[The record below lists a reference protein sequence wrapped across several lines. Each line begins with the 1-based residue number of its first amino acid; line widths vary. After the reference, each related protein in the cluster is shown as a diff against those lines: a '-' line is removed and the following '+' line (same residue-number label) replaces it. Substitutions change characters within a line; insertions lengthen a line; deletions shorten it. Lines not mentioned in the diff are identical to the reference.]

1 MKNTG
6 VKLSSLSNRKNRDKY
21 DELTKN
27 NIEFNNNSTKNIE
40 IKKETQ
46 ELRPNSEIKTELA
59 TTMPTHNF
67 IENSLVILTK
77 QTLDIFLRQENPSE
91 LIALYTFYY
100 YTAKWQQTNRP
111 KCTTGYVA
119 KALHWGIK
127 KTQKIKKQLLEFGLI
142 EDAKAVDPL
151 TKRVL
156 GHYIKMNYIFKKET
170 LEKNQKCANYSTQSF
185 YAQMESLNP
194 SILAKDS
201 TQSFSH
207 RVEKRVT
214 NALSTNNKNALSTD
228 NNKYIRAKACASVPI
243 EQKNKKCANNKCANA
258 QPLIENKNTE
268 PLSATKN
275 KSLRKSKP
283 KVAPKVLEEEFS
295 TVWDLYPKKKD
306 KTRAFKAFS
315 KARKEGVPLEKIR
328 EGVQKYV
335 QEIENTGIAH
345 QYIKYGS
352 TWFNNRCW
360 EDEYDTN
367 TKSSYDLNEYVKA
380 MDTFENKSED
390 DEEFVDEKEL
400 EEERRKDL
408 LFEGYEEIA
417 PGVFYDKIFQRTE
430 FLNKES
436 QIAYEKNS
444 GDSP

>member
-27 NIEFNNNSTKNIE
+27 SVEFNNNSTKNVD
-40 IKKETQ
+40 IKKETL
-46 ELRPNSEIKTELA
+46 EVRPNSEIKTELA

-156 GHYIKMNYIFKKET
+156 GHYIKINYIFKKET

-228 NNKYIRAKACASVPI
+228 NLSKKVSKQLEQDKISPKKEKNNSNSISQKQTKAKKTKPKTISFDAIIDAYTENENLRVELKEHLKTRKQKKAALTNRALELSLKKLDSLADSDEEKLLIVQNSI
-243 EQKNKKCANNKCANA
+243 MNGWVGFFELNEKDKNKLNN
-258 QPLIENKNTE
+258 
-268 PLSATKN
+268 
-275 KSLRKSKP
+275 
-283 KVAPKVLEEEFS
+283 
-295 TVWDLYPKKKD
+295 
-306 KTRAFKAFS
+306 
-315 KARKEGVPLEKIR
+315 
-328 EGVQKYV
+328 
-335 QEIENTGIAH
+335 H
-345 QYIKYGS
+345 
-352 TWFNNRCW
+352 
-360 EDEYDTN
+360 
-367 TKSSYDLNEYVKA
+367 SSYNLDEYVKA

-390 DEEFVDEKEL
+390 DEEIVDEKEL

-430 FLNKES
+430 FLNEES
-436 QIAYEKNS
+436 RIAYEKNG

>member
-1 MKNTG
+1 MKEI
-6 VKLSSLSNRKNRDKY
+6 KLSSLTNNKNQGKY
-21 DELTKN
+21 KESIKNNVEFNDNLTKN
-27 NIEFNNNSTKNIE
+27 VE

-77 QTLDIFLRQENPSE
+77 QTLDIFLRQKNPSE

-100 YTAKWQQTNRP
+100 YTAKWQQTNQI
-111 KCTTGYVA
+111 KCTSSYVA
-119 KALHWGIK
+119 KGLHWRRNKVIK
-127 KTQKIKKQLLEFGLI
+127 VRKQLLEMGLI
-142 EDAKAVDPL
+142 EDIRRVDAKTRKFVGYY
-151 TKRVL
+151 V
-156 GHYIKMNYIFKKET
+156 KMNYVFKQST
-170 LEKNQKCANYSTQSF
+170 LEK
-185 YAQMESLNP
+185 YAQKESQCIQNADTENDAH
-194 SILAKDS
+194 SVS
-201 TQSFSH
+201 ETQYLQQKNQCIQIDTMDFSY
-207 RVEKRVT
+207 T
-214 NALSTNNKNALSTD
+214 NALSTNNKNALSTN
-228 NNKYIRAKACASVPI
+228 NNKYICAKDCASVPV
-243 EQKNKKCANNKCANA
+243 EQKNNKCANECA
-258 QPLIENKNTE
+258 NNNQPLIENKNTE

-283 KVAPKVLEEEFS
+283 KLAPKVLEEEFN

-367 TKSSYDLNEYVKA
+367 TKSSYDLNAYEKS
-380 MDTFENKSED
+380 MDTFVSEP
-390 DEEFVDEKEL
+390 EEPPDQL
-400 EEERRKDL
+400 GL
-408 LFEGYEEIA
+408 WL
-417 PGVFYDKIFQRTE
+417 
-430 FLNKES
+430 
-436 QIAYEKNS
+436 
-444 GDSP
+444 